1 MITHGLSKHPLYNLW
16 RNIKKRCNVI
26 TDMNYKWYGGKGI
39 KMSLKWESNFKHFY
53 DWCLLN
59 GWERGLT
66 IDRINNEKGYLPENC
81 SFITRSLNS
90 KKRHQSSPLNHK
102 DEMNPNA
109 KLTIELVKQLRN
121 DLTNKVKIKDLLAI
135 YNISQTQLYRIKNG
149 VRWNSSPLV

>member
-1 MITHGLSKHPLYNLW
+1 MESDCYYCGAAPARVYRPTRYTTSYITNGVDRVENGL
-16 RNIKKRCNVI
+16 
-26 TDMNYKWYGGKGI
+26 
-39 KMSLKWESNFKHFY
+39 
-53 DWCLLN
+53 
-59 GWERGLT
+59 
-66 IDRINNEKGYLPENC
+66 GYLPENC